1 MHCAIFSKLRRLT
14 YPAASSAVLAALMLA
29 TGLAPAQDA
38 WPSRP
43 IKIVVPY
50 SAGGSTD
57 VVTRR
62 MARALGERLGQNVVV
77 ENKLGGGGNIG
88 MLSVVREKPD
98 GYTFAA
104 HDVGYVIVPHLTK
117 DMPYDPAKD
126 LVPVAVYVFS
136 PLGVVVNANSP
147 YKTLQ
152 DLINVGRANPG
163 KLTYG
168 SGGEGSSPHL
178 SAEALAFAA
187 GFKPLHVPYKGA
199 GESVL
204 ALMGGQ
210 IDFLFTTP
218 STAAGNVKSGRL
230 RVLAM
235 GGTTRNKLLPDAPTF
250 AESGLKDFSF
260 TSWNGLWAPRGT
272 PRPILDRMVKEI
284 AAIMATPEMRT
295 FSEEVGAAPNFAVG
309 DDFLRM
315 LNEEDVRW
323 KAVIDKLGLEKK

>member
-14 YPAASSAVLAALMLA
+14 YPAASSTVLAALMLA
-29 TGLAPAQDA
+29 PGLVPAQDA

-50 SAGGSTD
+50 SAGASSD
-57 VVTRR
+57 IITRR
-62 MARALGERLGQNVVV
+62 IARALGERLGQNVVV
-77 ENKLGGGGNIG
+77 ENKLGGRGNIG

-104 HDVGYVIVPHLTK
+104 NDTGYVMLPHLMK
-117 DMPYDPAKD
+117 DMPYDAAKD
-126 LVPVAVYVFS
+126 LVPVAAYVFS

-163 KLTYG
+163 KLSYG
-168 SGGEGSSPHL
+168 SGGEGSTPHL

-199 GESVL
+199 ADAVL

-210 IDFLFTTP
+210 IDFQFATPTTV
-218 STAAGNVKSGRL
+218 AANVKSGRL

-235 GGTTRNKLLPDAPTF
+235 GGTTRNKLLPDSPTF
-250 AESGLKDFSF
+250 AEGGLKDFSV
-260 TSWNGLWAPRGT
+260 TNWIGLWAPRGT
-272 PRPILDRMVKEI
+272 PRPILDRMAKEI
-284 AAIMATPEMRT
+284 AAIMATPEIRT

-309 DDFLRM
+309 DDFLRL

-323 KAVIDKLGLEKK
+323 KAVIDKLGLEKQ